1 MLSGFYSE
9 LMYKR
14 APFRFPRRGK
24 DLEKKILN
32 GDILMKI
39 RNLFSKTIQ
48 MNGIIKFPNSD
59 TSSPSPGGVRGGS
72 LTKLIKQGEH
82 QTQDFKYCISDSRKI
97 ARSLVAFANT
107 DGGRLLVGVK
117 DNGRIAGVRSEE
129 EYYMVESAAKM
140 YSKPA
145 IEFTT
150 RQHFVEGKTVLE
162 VIVEPSSEKPHFARD
177 DEGKWWAYFRKD
189 DENRLANKIMIEVWK
204 LQKSPD
210 GILINY
216 SDAEKC
222 LLDYLENNEKISVS
236 KYARIAHLTYKKA
249 EQTIINFRTL
259 NILKDCVGDNRID
272 YSINLE
278 FDREEWENKSDSKNY
293 F

>member
-1 MLSGFYSE
+1 
-9 LMYKR
+9 
-14 APFRFPRRGK
+14 
-24 DLEKKILN
+24 
-32 GDILMKI
+32 
-39 RNLFSKTIQ
+39 
-48 MNGIIKFPNSD
+48 MNSYI
-59 TSSPSPGGVRGGS
+59 
-72 LTKLIKQGEH
+72 TKLIQQGEH
-82 QTQDFKYCISDSRKI
+82 QRQDFKYCISDSRKI

-140 YSKPA
+140 YSNPK

-150 RQHFVEGKTVLE
+150 RQHFVDGKTVLE
-162 VIVEPSSEKPHFARD
+162 VIVEPSSEKPHFALD

-204 LQKSPD
+204 RQKSTE

-216 SDAEKC
+216 SDDEKM
-222 LLDYLENNEKISVS
+222 LLDYLTNNKKISVS
-236 KYARIAHLTYKKA
+236 KYSRIARLTYKKA
-249 EQTIINFRTL
+249 EEIIINFRTL
-259 NILKDCVGDNRID
+259 NILKDCVGDTRID
-272 YSINLE
+272 YSINE
-278 FDREEWENKSDSKNY
+278 NFDREEWEDHIKGKSI